1 VPEIAPPFELV
12 LANDDDLTFA
22 TVLPDE
28 ASLQQLLD
36 RAAELPTATARAVAV
51 VTVWDLLVNGRLAAA
66 AFVKCANTVLSVET
80 AESVIEPFVQL
91 AIAAAPRWASDRERD
106 SLLASIG
113 DVCLGLVGKG
123 ASLRLV
129 ALRALA
135 RTAVTE
141 QQLTALREAS
151 ADDVDLTWRAFT
163 RFAALDQL
171 DPAAVAALQDRDPN
185 PDAWVRALAAESARP
200 LGSAKEAAW
209 RAIMTDHS
217 VPIGSIAEL
226 ASAFWQPG
234 QPDTVAPFAE
244 RYLDAL
250 PDLGSAGMISAMVRA
265 QAMFPM
271 FGVGRE
277 FVDRVVAATQT
288 AGFSPVVRGRVLD
301 RADQLERMLRAR
313 GE

>member
-1 VPEIAPPFELV
+1 
-12 LANDDDLTFA
+12 
-22 TVLPDE
+22 
-28 ASLQQLLD
+28 
-36 RAAELPTATARAVAV
+36 
-51 VTVWDLLVNGRLAAA
+51 
-66 AFVKCANTVLSVET
+66 
-80 AESVIEPFVQL
+80 VIEPFGQHT
-91 AIAAAPRWASDRERD
+91 IAAAQRWASDRERD
-106 SLLASIG
+106 SLLASIA

-123 ASLRLV
+123 GSLRLV

-141 QQLTALREAS
+141 QQLTALKESS

-171 DPAAVAALQDRDPN
+171 DPAAVAALQDSDPN

-200 LGSAKEAAW
+200 LASAKEAAW

-234 QPDTVAPFAE
+234 QPETVAPFAE

-271 FGVGRE
+271 FGVARE